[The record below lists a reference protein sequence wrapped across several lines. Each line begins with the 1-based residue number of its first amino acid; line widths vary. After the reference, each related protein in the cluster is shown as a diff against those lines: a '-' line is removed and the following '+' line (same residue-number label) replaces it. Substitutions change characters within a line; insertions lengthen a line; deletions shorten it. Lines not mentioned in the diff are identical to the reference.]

1 MRVLAITKIFPNRL
15 EPLSAPFN
23 RQQFSALAR
32 YCEIE
37 VLASIP
43 WFPCAGAFAR
53 WSGAGKLCGVPER
66 DSIEGLSVRHPRFLF
81 VPKVGHSFAGPL
93 YAASLRARVLE
104 YRNKVDVVL
113 GSWAYPDGF
122 AAVVLAELLGVPAV
136 VKLHGSDMNVVARWP
151 GPRKR
156 LEWALPRAAR
166 VIAVSRPL
174 ARAAEDLG
182 VERARVSVVPNGIDT
197 VRFQPADRA
206 QAREKLGLDPDGPLV
221 LYVGRVERSK
231 GVFEL
236 VEAFRQIA
244 ANSASARLAIV
255 GDGPDLA
262 ECRRRLAQFSQQ
274 VTFAGARPHAEI
286 PVWLAACDVFTLP
299 SWNEGMPNVI
309 LEAIACGRRVVATR
323 VGAVPDILHSRV
335 LGEVVSPRAPGE
347 LASALGRA
355 LATPYD
361 PGAVRAAAK
370 IIDWDESARG
380 IEVNLRAAF
389 DACSKKAA

>member
-23 RQQFSALAR
+23 RQQFAALAR

-43 WFPCAGAFAR
+43 WFPGARAFAR
-53 WSGAGKLCGVPER
+53 WSGAGKLCGVPNR

-81 VPKVGHSFAGPL
+81 VPKVGHSIAGHL
-93 YAASLRARVLE
+93 YAASLRAHVLE
-104 YRNKVDVVL
+104 YRDKVDVVL

-122 AAVVLAELLGVPAV
+122 AAVMLAQLLGVPAV

-156 LEWALPRAAR
+156 LAWALPRAAR
-166 VIAVSRPL
+166 VIAVSSPL

-182 VERARVSVVPNGIDT
+182 VLRERIAVVPNGIDT
-197 VRFQPADRA
+197 DRFQPAERET
-206 QAREKLGLDPDGPLV
+206 ARKRLGLEPGGALV

-236 VEAFRQIA
+236 VQAYRQLA
-244 ANSASARLAIV
+244 AQRADARLAIV
-255 GDGPDLA
+255 GDGPALLECKRALA
-262 ECRRRLAQFSQQ
+262 AFADR
-274 VTFAGARPHAEI
+274 VTFAGARPHQEI
-286 PVWLAACDVFTLP
+286 PAWLTACDVFTLP
-299 SWNEGMPNVI
+299 SWNEGMPNVV

-323 VGAVPDILHSRV
+323 VGAIPEILSSKV

-347 LASALGRA
+347 LASALERA

-361 PGAVRAAAK
+361 PGAVRSAAK
-370 IIDWDESARG
+370 IIDWNESARG
-380 IEVNLRAAF
+380 IEANLRAAC
-389 DACSKKAA
+389 ATTKTAA